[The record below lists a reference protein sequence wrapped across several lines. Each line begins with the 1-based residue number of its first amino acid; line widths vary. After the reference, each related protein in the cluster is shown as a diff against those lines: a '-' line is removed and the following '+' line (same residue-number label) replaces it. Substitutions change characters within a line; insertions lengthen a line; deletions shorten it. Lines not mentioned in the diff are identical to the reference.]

1 MNRNINHILVP
12 TDFSGYSKKSF
23 TYALLIAGKMGASV
37 SLMHCIEPPYDFAST
52 VESTLEQLKRGAKR
66 KLDEMFKEAMKDE
79 RFKDVHVDTA
89 LVTGMTKASIIEFVD
104 LHDIDFI
111 VMGSMGVSALRKR
124 LFGSNSIDIALRASV
139 PVLVVPESI
148 TDTEFENILYATDY
162 RENDLESIRYLG
174 KMAELF
180 NASVHVVHIEEDD
193 NLESDIRFRGF
204 RELVRE
210 EGVYDKLTFD
220 HYFDSK
226 PFVGLSRYMEDKN
239 IDILSMTRY
248 RKSLIKSLFDKNHTK
263 EMSYYS
269 EIPILVI
276 PGDG

>member
-1 MNRNINHILVP
+1 M
-12 TDFSGYSKKSF
+12 
-23 TYALLIAGKMGASV
+23 IAEKTGASV

-79 RFKDVHVDTA
+79 RFKDIHVDTV
-89 LVTGMTKASIIEFVD
+89 LVTGMVKASIIEFVD
-104 LHDIDFI
+104 SHNIDFI

-124 LFGSNSIDIALRASV
+124 LFGSNSTDIALRASI

-148 TDTEFENILYATDY
+148 TDTDFNNILYATDY

-174 KMAELF
+174 KLAELF
-180 NASVHVVHIEEDD
+180 NASIHVVHIEEDD
-193 NLESDIRFRGF
+193 TLESDIRFRGF
-204 RELVRE
+204 RELVNE
-210 EGVYDKLTFD
+210 QDVYDKLYFA

-226 PFVGLSRYMEDKN
+226 PFAGLSRYMEDKN
-239 IDILSMTRY
+239 IDVLSMTRY
-248 RKSLIKSLFDKNHTK
+248 KKSLTKSLFNKNHTK